1 MLPPHWLCKYCG
13 MIINDSGSEPSS
25 CTYCGHEGFQYL
37 GFEGEYDGI
46 EARAQIGVI
55 FDPEKFTPEMK
66 DRYWRYMSAEERVE
80 HQRKIDDLAEQV
92 RQRMEENG
100 YLGDLF
106 G

>member
-1 MLPPHWLCKYCG
+1 MLPPHWLCKHCG
-13 MIINDSGSEPSS
+13 MIINDSGREPNP

-46 EARAQIGVI
+46 DARAEIGVI

-66 DRYWRYMSAEERVE
+66 ARYWGNMSGSERME
-80 HQRKIDDLAEQV
+80 HQRKIDELADQV
-92 RQRMEENG
+92 RKRMEEIG
-100 YLGDLF
+100 SLGDLF